1 MMEKRF
7 GCWGGLAALAMAQIL
22 PGQEKPLSIVGTF
35 DTGYYNTTTR
45 GVANQSLSFVPVGAR
60 FEIDGYYK
68 SPDLL
73 NYWVAP
79 EINIGPQASEAGFQG
94 GNGVRTRVTFFRKL
108 IPITFRYSNVQV
120 EDVYFGGLSQA
131 SGYSLKNRNKELGV
145 TLEYKPTEKS
155 PSIIV
160 DWGMASVNST
170 SGTPGI
176 PDYVSKGNHIN
187 VDGEYTRWG
196 WVVDGFFHHQK
207 LDSDLLEP
215 VDGGTQTGS
224 LVQTVTQY
232 QGSARRG
239 FLGDSELYVDG
250 GGQSTSTLLFTLPID
265 LGTHYA
271 SASLR
276 LFQKRRVRTSLRAS
290 YSSNLASQ
298 LLAQAVGSLGTNGST
313 VPNQYALQP
322 FSHGISSFNITSLT
336 NVTLPAGFGT
346 YASLERNL
354 ILSNG
359 QSSPLTAGYTAAS
372 GGVTYAHRLNWGS
385 VGGEYGR
392 EYGLGSVTGQSG
404 TIQGQTYRASVQ
416 KGSTGGLQLD
426 ALIRGTTQ
434 SVHNAYPLSSN
445 NFAVEGNV
453 SDRLKG
459 SLSGRVGGGWQWGS
473 IINSANEFRTGG
485 FIARAGID
493 HPRFQI
499 SAALNDSNSNS
510 LPFYNNLIGGLG
522 GALILP
528 GSLPI
533 IPSDYRSISFSLHT
547 NPIRKVE
554 FSAVYSHSRQHL
566 DGVVTN
572 NFELLNASLTY
583 HFRRVQLEAG
593 FDRFN
598 QTFAQYTPTLR
609 TRVYIRVS
617 RRVKLL

>member
-1 MMEKRF
+1 MEKRF

-35 DTGYYNTTTR
+35 DTGYYNSTTR

-224 LVQTVTQY
+224 LGQTVTQY

-239 FLGDSELYVDG
+239 F
-250 GGQSTSTLLFTLPID
+250 
-265 LGTHYA
+265 
-271 SASLR
+271 
-276 LFQKRRVRTSLRAS
+276 RRT
-290 YSSNLASQ
+290 
-298 LLAQAVGSLGTNGST
+298 
-313 VPNQYALQP
+313 
-322 FSHGISSFNITSLT
+322 
-336 NVTLPAGFGT
+336 
-346 YASLERNL
+346 
-354 ILSNG
+354 
-359 QSSPLTAGYTAAS
+359 
-372 GGVTYAHRLNWGS
+372 
-385 VGGEYGR
+385 
-392 EYGLGSVTGQSG
+392 
-404 TIQGQTYRASVQ
+404 
-416 KGSTGGLQLD
+416 
-426 ALIRGTTQ
+426 
-434 SVHNAYPLSSN
+434 
-445 NFAVEGNV
+445 
-453 SDRLKG
+453 
-459 SLSGRVGGGWQWGS
+459 
-473 IINSANEFRTGG
+473 
-485 FIARAGID
+485 
-493 HPRFQI
+493 
-499 SAALNDSNSNS
+499 
-510 LPFYNNLIGGLG
+510 
-522 GALILP
+522 
-528 GSLPI
+528 
-533 IPSDYRSISFSLHT
+533 
-547 NPIRKVE
+547 
-554 FSAVYSHSRQHL
+554 FSAWSRGR
-566 DGVVTN
+566 DRCWD
-572 NFELLNASLTY
+572 
-583 HFRRVQLEAG
+583 RRSESG
-593 FDRFN
+593 PI
-598 QTFAQYTPTLR
+598 T
-609 TRVYIRVS
+609 
-617 RRVKLL
+617 